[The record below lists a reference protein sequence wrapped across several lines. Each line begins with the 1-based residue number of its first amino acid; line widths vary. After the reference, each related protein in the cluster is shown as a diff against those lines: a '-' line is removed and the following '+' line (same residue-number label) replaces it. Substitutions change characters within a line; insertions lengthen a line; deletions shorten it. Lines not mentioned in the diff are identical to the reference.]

1 MSTLRERSPVS
12 YVLAL
17 PAALWMLGALVVPTL
32 FIVWVSFWT
41 TRTFSLA
48 SPLGLINYAKF
59 FDRPAY
65 VKLLI
70 DTVLQTLLL
79 MAITLV
85 LGYSIGYFIVA
96 KVRRPGLQL
105 GLFLV
110 LVIPFWTSALIRTI
124 AWIPF
129 LGVTGVINQALLFLG
144 VVDQPI
150 GVFLYS
156 RTGITLAQVSF
167 YTLLATGPVVYMLR
181 NISPSLPQAAYS
193 LKASPLQVFWRIILP
208 LTLPGVLIGQ
218 LLVFLNVMADFAT
231 AAAIGG
237 NKYAFLGNLVI
248 LLYDS
253 GQLPFASVI
262 AVLLMLCM
270 LAGVAALLKVVDIRR
285 LGTL

>member
-12 YVLAL
+12 YALAM

-32 FIVWVSFWT
+32 FIVWVSFWAS
-41 TRTFSLA
+41 RSFSLG
-48 SPLGLINYAKF
+48 SPLALINYAKF
-59 FDRPAY
+59 FQRPAY
-65 VKLLI
+65 VKVML
-70 DTVLQTLLL
+70 DTFQQTLIL

-85 LGYSIGYFIVA
+85 LGYCIAYFAVVQ
-96 KVRRPGLQL
+96 VRRPHWKL

-144 VVDQPI
+144 VVDQPV
-150 GVFLYS
+150 GAFLYS

-167 YTLLATGPVVYMLR
+167 YTLLATGPVVYVLR
-181 NISPSLPQAAYS
+181 NIPVSLREAAQC
-193 LKASPLQVFWRIILP
+193 LGATPARVFWRITVP
-208 LTLPGVLIGQ
+208 LTLPGVVIGQ
-218 LLVFLNVMADFAT
+218 ILVFLNVMADFAT
-231 AAAIGG
+231 ASAIGG
-237 NKYAFLGNLVI
+237 NKHAYLGNIVV

-253 GQLPFASVI
+253 GQLPFASVM

-270 LAGVAALLKVVDIRR
+270 LGGVAVLLKVVDIRR
-285 LGTL
+285 LGIP

>member
-1 MSTLRERSPVS
+1 MSTFRERSLAS

-17 PAALWMLGALVVPTL
+17 PAALWMLAALVVPTL
-32 FIVWVSFWT
+32 FIVWVSFWV

-65 VKLLI
+65 VKLLA
-70 DTVLQTLLL
+70 DTVQQSLLL

-85 LGYSIGYFIVA
+85 LGYCIAYFVVV
-96 KVRRPGLQL
+96 KVRRPELRL
-105 GLFLV
+105 WLFLV
-110 LVIPFWTSALIRTI
+110 LVIPFWTSVLIRTI

-129 LGVTGVINQALLFLG
+129 LGVTGVINQALLFLR
-144 VVDQPI
+144 VVDEP
-150 GVFLYS
+150 VSAFLYS

-167 YTLLATGPVVYMLR
+167 YTLLATGPVVYVLR
-181 NISPSLPQAAYS
+181 NIPPSLPEAAQC
-193 LKASPLQVFWRIILP
+193 LRATPLWVFWRITVP

-218 LLVFLNVMADFAT
+218 ILVFLNVMADFAT
-231 AAAIGG
+231 ASAIGG
-237 NKYAFLGNLVI
+237 NKHAYLGNLVI

-270 LAGVAALLKVVDIRR
+270 LGGVAALLKVIDIRR
-285 LGTL
+285 LGIP

>member
-12 YVLAL
+12 YALAM

-32 FIVWVSFWT
+32 FIVWVSFWAS
-41 TRTFSLA
+41 RSFSLG
-48 SPLGLINYAKF
+48 SPLALINYAKF
-59 FDRPAY
+59 FQRPAY
-65 VKLLI
+65 VKVLL
-70 DTVLQTLLL
+70 DTFQQTLIL

-85 LGYSIGYFIVA
+85 LGYCIAYFVVVQ
-96 KVRRPGLQL
+96 VRRPHWKL
-105 GLFLV
+105 GLFLM

-144 VVDQPI
+144 VVDQPV
-150 GVFLYS
+150 GAFLYS

-167 YTLLATGPVVYMLR
+167 YTLLATGPVVYVLR
-181 NISPSLPQAAYS
+181 NIPVSLREAAQC
-193 LKASPLQVFWRIILP
+193 LGATPARVFWRITVP
-208 LTLPGVLIGQ
+208 LTLPGVVIGQ
-218 LLVFLNVMADFAT
+218 ILVFLNVMADFST
-231 AAAIGG
+231 ASAIGG
-237 NKYAFLGNLVI
+237 NKHAYLGNIVV

-270 LAGVAALLKVVDIRR
+270 LGGVAMLLKVVDIRR
-285 LGTL
+285 LGSP